1 MRSASK
7 YQSRSA
13 PRLSSS
19 FLSGVL
25 LHCVLVQ
32 VTVQKCWDEP
42 KEHCTEKTVGVF
54 LVESFTDVF
63 LLQERVQK
71 RVCSD
76 VTQKAL
82 PKAEAKV
89 ETVKKALP
97 SKAKAT
103 KKALPNAAP
112 RYKW

>member
-1 MRSASK
+1 MG
-7 YQSRSA
+7 
-13 PRLSSS
+13 SS
-19 FLSGVL
+19 FLLGVL
-25 LHCVLVQ
+25 LHCDSVQ

-76 VTQKAL
+76 VTKKAL
-82 PKAEAKV
+82 PKVEAKV
-89 ETVKKALP
+89 EAVKKTLP

-103 KKALPNAAP
+103 KEALPKAAP